1 MPHQSLLITHTGII
15 QALFL
20 RFALLLKDGRS
31 WVKWV
36 GRVRRA
42 SPAPSMWVYI
52 HSRTL
57 EGWKMYAVVIMRN
70 YIFPLM
76 HESMKEEED
85 LTLKVASWILNM
97 HGMNTCSF
105 FPRISSYYWW
115 TRQGHNISFSS
126 ESEAK
131 APISLSYPV
140 WFPVTATDCLDLR
153 DPDGRRR
160 R

>member
-20 RFALLLKDGRS
+20 RFVLLLKDGRS

-105 FPRISSYYWW
+105 FSSHKQLLLVDKTRSQHLISCHSNWLPGFAGPWW
-115 TRQGHNISFSS
+115 KETEIRKKDEGSERQG
-126 ESEAK
+126 
-131 APISLSYPV
+131 
-140 WFPVTATDCLDLR
+140 
-153 DPDGRRR
+153 
-160 R
+160 